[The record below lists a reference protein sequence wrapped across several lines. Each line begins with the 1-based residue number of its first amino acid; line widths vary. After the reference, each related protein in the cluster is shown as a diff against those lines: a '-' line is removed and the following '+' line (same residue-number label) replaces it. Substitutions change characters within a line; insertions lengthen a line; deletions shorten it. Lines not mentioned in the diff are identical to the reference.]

1 MAVSPRRKKTARFD
15 EIAALAGVSAST
27 VDRVLNERGS
37 VSARAREKVIA
48 AAKELA
54 IPRVLPEM
62 RHGLIHLDILLPNN
76 ASPFF
81 RRLNLAL
88 QRAIPLLSKR
98 IVVHRRSFPEK
109 DEAAMIRAVL
119 APPYP
124 RQGLIIAAP
133 DTPLMRAALR
143 AALARGEHVAMVVT
157 NVAGVEGARY
167 VGIDN
172 YAAGRTAG
180 YLLGRFCRQPG
191 RVLLLSGRADYRGH
205 IERAKGC
212 GDVLGEAFA
221 HLRCEPLMAPT
232 SDDADR
238 CYIAVSEAFRR
249 GEPIAGI
256 YNTGAGSPG
265 IEAALRRFAE
275 RGKVCWVAHELSDD
289 HRQYLHSGMLDV
301 VIDQDP
307 DGQATMAL
315 QHVLMAPGG
324 PEPAAGGA
332 GPGEFRLYLP
342 ENMRKESYI
351 AA

>member
-1 MAVSPRRKKTARFD
+1 MAGAPRRKKTARFGD
-15 EIAALAGVSAST
+15 IAALAGVSPAT

-37 VSARAREKVIA
+37 VSARAREKVVA

-81 RRLNLAL
+81 RRLNQAL

-98 IVVHRRSFPEK
+98 VVVHRQSFPEQ
-109 DEAAMIRAVL
+109 DEAVMSRAVL

-133 DTPLMRAALR
+133 DTPLMRGALR
-143 AALARGEHVAMVVT
+143 EALARGEHVAMVVT
-157 NVAGVEGARY
+157 NVAGLERARY

-172 YAAGRTAG
+172 HAAGRTAG
-180 YLLGRFCRQPG
+180 YLLGRFCHGAG
-191 RVLLLSGRADYRGH
+191 RVLLLSSRADYRGH
-205 IERAKGC
+205 LERARGC
-212 GDVLGEAFA
+212 AEVLGEAFG
-221 HLRCEPLMAPT
+221 HLRCEPLMEQT
-232 SDDADR
+232 GDDPDR
-238 CYIAVSEAFRR
+238 CYIAVSEALRR
-249 GEPIAGI
+249 GGPVAGI

-265 IEAALRRFAE
+265 IEAALRRFAG
-275 RGKVCWVAHELSDD
+275 RDRLCWVAHELSDD

-315 QHVLMAPGG
+315 QHVLMAPGMTAPSNG
-324 PEPAAGGA
+324 T
-332 GPGEFRLYLP
+332 GEFRLYLP
-342 ENMRKESYI
+342 ENMRKENYI
-351 AA
+351 AV